1 MLQREVTSVT
11 SRTQHVAVA
20 PRLGTMLWILQRL
33 SAYGLL
39 FFLAVHLYF
48 VYFARVDVSSALT
61 AAAAR
66 QPFQSFPTGFVINEA
81 LLLICA
87 LFHGLNG
94 VRNIIYD
101 WTTNTGLRRS
111 INAILIAVGMLAAFY
126 GIVTLWH
133 LA

>member
-11 SRTQHVAVA
+11 SRTQHVTVA

-111 INAILIAVGMLAAFY
+111 INAILIAVGILAAFY